1 MSRELT
7 EEHGNAQYFDADL
20 QRARN
25 QSAINLLNEWLADE
39 SGYDERAWPAAKKAI
54 AENALSSR
62 KRLRRVSLER
72 KLNAFF

>member
-1 MSRELT
+1 MSKEPIA
-7 EEHGNAQYFDADL
+7 EEHRESPEFLGPTL

-39 SGYDERAWPAAKKAI
+39 SGYDEQVWPAARKAI

-62 KRLRRVSLER
+62 KR
-72 KLNAFF
+72 FDD

>member
-1 MSRELT
+1 MSKEPIA
-7 EEHGNAQYFDADL
+7 EEHRESPEFLGATL

-39 SGYDERAWPAAKKAI
+39 SGYDEQAWPAARKAI

-62 KRLRRVSLER
+62 KR
-72 KLNAFF
+72 FDD

>member
-1 MSRELT
+1 MSKEPLT
-7 EEHGNAQYFDADL
+7 EQERESPEFRG

-39 SGYDERAWPAAKKAI
+39 SGYDEQVWPAAKRAI

-62 KRLRRVSLER
+62 KR
-72 KLNAFF
+72 FDD

>member
-1 MSRELT
+1 MSKEPITEQERESPEFLGAT
-7 EEHGNAQYFDADL
+7 L

-39 SGYDERAWPAAKKAI
+39 SGYDEQAWPAARKAI

-62 KRLRRVSLER
+62 KR
-72 KLNAFF
+72 FDD

>member
-1 MSRELT
+1 MSKEPMT
-7 EEHGNAQYFDADL
+7 EERESPEVLGASF

-39 SGYDERAWPAAKKAI
+39 SGYDEQVWPAARKAI

-62 KRLRRVSLER
+62 KR
-72 KLNAFF
+72 FDD

>member
-1 MSRELT
+1 MSKEPMT
-7 EEHGNAQYFDADL
+7 EEERESPEFLDAAL

-39 SGYDERAWPAAKKAI
+39 SGYDEQVWPAARKAI

-62 KRLRRVSLER
+62 RR
-72 KLNAFF
+72 FDD